1 MRKLLELLGYVALM
15 PICLSVLLDE
25 ALGAESKPVRSME
38 SLQAP
43 EHGEGFTE
51 LEGFEQITAQTGAF
65 SPSTGDTIVGPALFL
80 RADFE
85 RFDGA
90 DPAGPGV
97 NPRGMLIFRTTAGR
111 FVVRF
116 LDWPGAH

>member
-1 MRKLLELLGYVALM
+1 LLGDF
-15 PICLSVLLDE
+15 PVL
-25 ALGAESKPVRSME
+25 V
-38 SLQAP
+38 
-43 EHGEGFTE
+43 
-51 LEGFEQITAQTGAF
+51 
-65 SPSTGDTIVGPALFL
+65 L
-80 RADFE
+80 RKRCFACVDAE

-97 NPRGMLIFRTTAGR
+97 NPGGVVIFRTTTSR